1 MKAKEILFS
10 ENGMKI
16 VNALFL
22 LSAIF
27 YRSGLMF
34 LAHIAWIA
42 YLVFCI
48 KRTESKGVRIVYS
61 LFIGIAS
68 VMICLNLYFLL
79 KG

>member
-1 MKAKEILFS
+1 MKMKETLFS

-27 YRSGLMF
+27 YPSRLVIIV
-34 LAHIAWIA
+34 HIAWIA
-42 YLVFCI
+42 YLVFGI

>member
-1 MKAKEILFS
+1 MKLKEALFS

-27 YRSGLMF
+27 YGSRLVI
-34 LAHIAWIA
+34 LAHIAWIV
-42 YLVFCI
+42 YLAFCI
-48 KRTESKGVRIVYS
+48 KHTESKGIKIVYG

-79 KG
+79 RG

>member
-1 MKAKEILFS
+1 MKAKETLFS
-10 ENGMKI
+10 ESGMKI

-27 YRSGLMF
+27 YKSRLVF

-42 YLVFCI
+42 YLAFCI
-48 KRTESKGVRIVYS
+48 KHTESKGIKIVYG

-79 KG
+79 RG

>member
-1 MKAKEILFS
+1 MKLKETLFS

-22 LSAIF
+22 LSAFF
-27 YRSGLMF
+27 YRSRLVVI
-34 LAHIAWIA
+34 AHIAWIA
-42 YLVFCI
+42 YLAFCI
-48 KRTESKGVRIVYS
+48 KHTESKGIKIVYG

-79 KG
+79 RG